1 MRFSPLACLA
11 LVLSCGSEPLL
22 QVPLDFEGRGEGESE
37 GDTPPASV
45 LPLWVMT
52 HPSGGES
59 RIAHVVDDDGFVTTS
74 MPVPPAITSPHGLA
88 VDPQRNRLL
97 VIGFGEPGEAGLWT
111 IDLGTGEAAPLNKRL
126 QGSGI
131 VVKGRRIFVVAE
143 ERFLDDEGLV
153 HQPLSLHEVDPV
165 SGAILSSRP
174 IHGMSCALDLAE
186 LDDDLVYTCDRIIVR
201 LDDNNEETFID
212 RRFGDGSDNIYA
224 ATRFDDRRTLFVEA
238 SGRSWIHDGQRA
250 ISARRLPVAGWITA
264 VAVP

>member
-1 MRFSPLACLA
+1 
-11 LVLSCGSEPLL
+11 
-22 QVPLDFEGRGEGESE
+22 LDFEGRGAGEGAGEGEGDGAGEGEGASE
-37 GDTPPASV
+37 GEDDALPASV

-59 RIAHVVDDDGFVTTS
+59 RIAHVVNDDGFVTAS

-111 IDLGTGEAAPLNKRL
+111 IDLRTGEAAPLNKRL

-131 VVKGRRIFVVAE
+131 VVKGGRIFVVAE

-153 HQPLSLHEVDPV
+153 FQPLSLHEVDPV
-165 SGAILSSRP
+165 SGDILSSRP
-174 IHGMSCALDLAE
+174 IHGMSCALDLAV
-186 LDDDLVYTCDRIIVR
+186 LGDDLVYTCDRIIVR

-238 SGRSWIHDGQRA
+238 SGRSWIHDGR
-250 ISARRLPVAGWITA
+250 SAVAGPAVPVAGWITA
-264 VAVP
+264 IAVP